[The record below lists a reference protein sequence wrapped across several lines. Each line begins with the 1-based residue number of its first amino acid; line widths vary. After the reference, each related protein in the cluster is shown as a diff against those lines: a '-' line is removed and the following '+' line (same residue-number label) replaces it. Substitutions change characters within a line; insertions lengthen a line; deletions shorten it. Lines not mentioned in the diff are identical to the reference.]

1 MPDQSDKAN
10 LAAIELLIYNRKS
23 TIVVHICRIALKR
36 VSIMKHINW
45 DDFRIALQVAVSGTL
60 TKAGSALNMNH
71 TTVLRHVNQLE
82 AALNIKLFIRHQ
94 RGYQLTDAGKIM
106 LKQVPT
112 IEARFNHLVND
123 LTSMEEDEHGNLRI
137 TTLNGYAPLLNDAV
151 DKFRKLY
158 PKTRIQMLATE
169 KTIPIE
175 SGSAHISIRVGPQPS
190 GPDIIVKKIM
200 NLNVDYYA
208 SVEYIKQYGFPKSV
222 REYNQHF
229 WAIPTGEKQGIPF
242 IKSVLTHLNNEQIVY
257 QSNLFS
263 DLHSIIAKGMAIGP
277 MAEHEARWYKNVQPL
292 KLKLDQA
299 EEVLWFVYHKDL
311 KNNAKINAFYRY
323 MSESLMG

>member
-1 MPDQSDKAN
+1 M
-10 LAAIELLIYNRKS
+10 
-23 TIVVHICRIALKR
+23 HICTMALIGSGE
-36 VSIMKHINW
+36 VNINW
-45 DDFRIALQVAVSGTL
+45 DNFRIAFQVALSGTL

-71 TTVLRHVNQLE
+71 TTVLRHINQLE

-106 LKQVPT
+106 LKQMPV

-123 LTSMEEDEHGNLRI
+123 LSSVEQDEHGNLRI

-175 SGSAHISIRVGPQPS
+175 SGSTHISIRVGPQPS
-190 GPDIIVKKIM
+190 GPDIIVKKIL

-208 SVEYIKQYGFPKSV
+208 ADAYIKQYGLPKTAK
-222 REYNQHF
+222 EYNDHL
-229 WAIPTGEKQGIPF
+229 WAMPTGEKQGIPF
-242 IKSVLTHLNNEQIVY
+242 IKAVLNHLRNDQIIY

-263 DLHSIIAKGMAIGP
+263 DLHSIVAKGMAIGP
-277 MAEHEARWYKNVQPL
+277 MAEHEARPYKNLQPL

-311 KNNAKINAFYRY
+311 KNNAKINAFYQY